1 MKTNKNLAT
10 DKKAENLKIKNEK
23 KKEEEENEEEE
34 DDEEEEEEEEEPKVN
49 TQKNKPIQLLK
60 SINKEPKIPIITKEE
75 KSPLLSSI
83 TNSFNKQT
91 ILNSHNQENNTSKEG
106 ISIRKALQEK
116 KNRNQAITANP
127 SILAKKDLLKIGKSH
142 PYTIKLNPISPRT
155 QIKAQNNEENQKTKI
170 SNNLGDQPETS
181 KNQTKYSGRT
191 QGSALNNNEDNNN
204 KEIKI
209 INKNNNYTINVTN
222 NNTINVT
229 NNSNNNEEN
238 NSNNN
243 IYNNE
248 NKEDDKEEEINKEKI
263 KYKKEIKKEPRID
276 IKKEKREDKE
286 DIKNNLTM
294 ENNLENENENNIQEN
309 ENSNN
314 NKEKNSSLI
323 KLNIKEENNKKE
335 YVTNDIL
342 IQNGVEIYKFSPEE
356 TKKVLE
362 KVEELKELKKNKGKI
377 KIIRKNTYNNN
388 NSQRPSYGNFYQR
401 GRDNFSKR
409 IIRERDDFYK
419 RDKYQD
425 DYDDSFDYDDG
436 NNNYTNRTF
445 NGFDNYNDNKRDYRN
460 DNRFRRFNNFY
471 DRGRPNPVS
480 RGFRGRRGRF

>member
-1 MKTNKNLAT
+1 M
-10 DKKAENLKIKNEK
+10 
-23 KKEEEENEEEE
+23 
-34 DDEEEEEEEEEPKVN
+34 N

-60 SINKEPKIPIITKEE
+60 SINKEPKIPIITEEE

-116 KNRNQAITANP
+116 KNRNQAITAKP
-127 SILAKKDLLKIGKSH
+127 SILAKKDFLKIGKGH

-155 QIKAQNNEENQKTKI
+155 QIKVRNNEENQKTKI
-170 SNNLGDQPETS
+170 SNNLGDLPETS
-181 KNQTKYSGRT
+181 KNQSKYSGKIS
-191 QGSALNNNEDNNN
+191 GSVVNNNEENNN

-248 NKEDDKEEEINKEKI
+248 NKEDDKEEGINKEKI
-263 KYKKEIKKEPRID
+263 KYKKETKKEPRIN

-286 DIKNNLTM
+286 DIKSNLTM
-294 ENNLENENENNIQEN
+294 KQNKIENKNLENENENTNQEN
-309 ENSNN
+309 ESSNN
-314 NKEKNSSLI
+314 NQEKNSSLT
-323 KLNIKEENNKKE
+323 KLNLKEDNNKKE

-377 KIIRKNTYNNN
+377 KLIRNNNYNNN
-388 NSQRPSYGNFYQR
+388 NSQRPSYGTFYQR

-409 IIRERDDFYK
+409 IIREREHFYK
-419 RDKYQD
+419 RDKFEDGYN
-425 DYDDSFDYDDG
+425 DSFDYEDG
-436 NNNYTNRTF
+436 NNSYTNRTF
-445 NGFDNYNDNKRDYRN
+445 NGFDNYNDNRDYRN
-460 DNRFRRFNNFY
+460 DNRFKRFNNFY